1 LPFFPGHAATSAV
14 ALVFFL
20 TRKTAMPAH
29 TQNLATAYLG
39 VVLIWSTT
47 PLGIVWSGEGVHYTF
62 PLFARMAIGLSV
74 CLLWLLLTRTR
85 LPMDA
90 RARKTYVIAGVSIW
104 ASMLCTYWGARY
116 IPSGLISVVFGLS
129 PIATGLFAW
138 LWLHEEAFS
147 PLKLTG
153 MLLGLTGLGMVFG
166 DSLMLGEDGHF
177 GVVAVL
183 IAVTLQAWGL
193 VVVKRLKAH
202 IPAAAQTAGALSIT
216 VPLSGLS
223 FLVLG
228 EWPAHMPARA
238 ALATVYL
245 GVFGS
250 VMGFTLYYYLI
261 KHLETGRVA
270 LITLITPV
278 TALLLGMTLNGER
291 FTASIASGTAMILIG
306 LVLYEWKL
314 LRGT

>member
-1 LPFFPGHAATSAV
+1 
-14 ALVFFL
+14 
-20 TRKTAMPAH
+20 M
-29 TQNLATAYLG
+29 TQHKKDLATAYLG
-39 VVLIWSTT
+39 VILIWSTT
-47 PLGIVWSGEGVHYTF
+47 PLGIVWSGQGVHYTF

-74 CLLWLLLTRTR
+74 CLLWLLLSRTS

-90 RARKTYVIAGVSIW
+90 NARKSYVIAGFSIW
-104 ASMLCTYWGARY
+104 AAMLCTYWGARF

-129 PIATGLFAW
+129 PIVTGLFAW
-138 LWLHEEAFS
+138 AWLHEESIS
-147 PLKLTG
+147 PLKLIG
-153 MLLGLTGLGMVFG
+153 MLLGLAGLAVTFG
-166 DSLMLGEDGHF
+166 GTLQLGEQAHWGIA
-177 GVVAVL
+177 AVL
-183 IAVTLQAWGL
+183 MAVTLQAWGL
-193 VVVKRLKAH
+193 VAIKRLKTN

-223 FLVLG
+223 LLVLG
-228 EWPAHMPARA
+228 EWPAEMPMRA
-238 ALATVYL
+238 MLATVYL

-291 FTASIASGTAMILIG
+291 LTSSIATGTAMILLG
-306 LVLYEWKL
+306 LGLYEWKL
-314 LRGT
+314 LRK